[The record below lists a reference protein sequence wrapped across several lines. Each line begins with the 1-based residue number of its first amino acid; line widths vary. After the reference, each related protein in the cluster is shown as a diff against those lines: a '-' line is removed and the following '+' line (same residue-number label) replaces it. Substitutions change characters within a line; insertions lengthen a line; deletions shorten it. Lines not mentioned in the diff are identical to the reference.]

1 MKLFTLLIL
10 TASFVA
16 MAQEESPGPCWLKNY
31 SYTGPY
37 YSDTYAYPVRNGI
50 ESCHERK
57 TIDAPKL
64 GEQHKAN
71 RGLID
76 EQIEKMLN
84 DPSCK
89 DVHGTLNDFR
99 EKRKKQKTK
108 IERKFQVVTS
118 HFEKIKHLIDIQR
131 QYAYGAAYNSTCST
145 ERNSESSFIDLDA
158 INKILIPTK
167 GAGVKIQK
175 NNEKVQDCANVSANG
190 DSDLDGFVISMKNSK
205 GKDFQLMF
213 DPYGIPD
220 QIILTSSTGAVL
232 YDSGCTGSNGEK
244 DLSVKV
250 PIPKGDIRDVNV
262 KVVNNCSDKS
272 KKQNVSSWEMN
283 IKCEQEEA
291 QLCVVPRND
300 LVELIKQEL
309 ELYKRFMDA
318 NTTERHCFIHFDE
331 DILAGMESVGLS
343 TGEGGNYNNG
353 MCDTLDEECEARQKE
368 NAHKEIQENVQSSP
382 GAVPLNKDAGLTVCP
397 ERPKISESILKLIS
411 WNYCEVARKKLGLE

>member
-1 MKLFTLLIL
+1 MKLFSFFIL
-10 TASFVA
+10 TASFAA

-31 SYTGPY
+31 NYVGPY
-37 YSDTYAYPVRNGI
+37 YSDSYAYPVRNGV

-64 GEQHKAN
+64 GEQHKVT

-76 EQIEKMLN
+76 DQIEKMLN

-89 DVHGTLNDFR
+89 DVHETLNDFR
-99 EKRKKQKTK
+99 GKRKKQKSR
-108 IERKFQVVTS
+108 IENKFRLVTL

-158 INKILIPTK
+158 INKILIPSE
-167 GAGVKIQK
+167 GSEVKIQK
-175 NNEKVQDCANVSANG
+175 NNEKVQNCANVSANG
-190 DSDLDGFVISMKNSK
+190 DTDLDGFVISMKKAK

-220 QIILTSSTGAVL
+220 QIILTSSNGAVL
-232 YDSGCTGSNGEK
+232 YDSGCTDSNGQK

-250 PIPKGDIRDVNV
+250 PMPQGDIRDVNV
-262 KVVNNCSDKS
+262 KVVNNCADKS
-272 KKQNVSSWEMN
+272 KTQNVSSWEMS

-291 QLCVVPRND
+291 QLCAVQRND

-331 DILAGMESVGLS
+331 DILAGMESVGLP
-343 TGEGGNYNNG
+343 TGEGGTHTNG
-353 MCDTLDEECEARQKE
+353 MCETLDEECEARQRE
-368 NAHKEIQENVQSSP
+368 NAQKEVQERPQITSGP
-382 GAVPLNKDAGLTVCP
+382 VPLNEDAGPTVCT